1 MKEIVISN
9 FKWDVFLKKFF
20 EYLDVESNETVKTY
34 YNGIKSFISYI
45 GLNEQPKRDDVISW
59 KLDLKEKTSVSTAN
73 TWLVGVKRFF
83 KFLSLYRLYP
93 NITEDIKGFKISQTP
108 KKNVLTEEQIK
119 KIYAN
124 LLKDESDLGIRNR
137 ALFSLLI
144 TTGLRGI
151 EVSNARIEDLKQIN
165 GENCLFIKGKGH
177 VDYDTYVKIP
187 KNVLNNILE
196 YIGDRKKGYIF
207 ISNSNHNKGEKI
219 TTKTIRYVIKEIF
232 IKNGL
237 NDETLSLHSTRRT
250 FSCIAY
256 NNGAN
261 IYEIQ
266 QVLRHA
272 SVTTTQRYLREADR
286 YKNKTEQ
293 NVENILLG

>member
-1 MKEIVISN
+1 MKEIIINS
-9 FKWDVFLKKFF
+9 FEGDMFLKKFF
-20 EYLDVESNETVKTY
+20 EYLDVESSETVKTY

-45 GLNEQPKRDDVISW
+45 GSNVYPKRDDIISW
-59 KLDLKEKTSVSTAN
+59 KLYLKEKASVSTAN

-119 KIYAN
+119 EIYAN
-124 LLKDESDLGIRNR
+124 LLKDESELGIRNK

-144 TTGLRGI
+144 TTGLRGT
-151 EVSNARIEDLKQIN
+151 EVSNARIEDIKEIN
-165 GENCLFIKGKGH
+165 GETCLFIKGKGH
-177 VDYDTYVKIP
+177 VDYDTYVKVP
-187 KNVLNNILE
+187 KNVLDNILE

-207 ISNSNHNKGEKI
+207 ISSSNHNKGGKI
-219 TTKTIRYVIKEIF
+219 TTKTIRLVIKEIF
-232 IKNGL
+232 TRNGL
-237 NDETLSLHSTRRT
+237 NDKTLSLHSTRRT

-256 NNGAN
+256 NNGAD

-272 SVTTTQRYLREADR
+272 SVVTTQRYLREADR